1 MANRIRGI
9 TIEIGG
15 DTTKLDKALNGVND
29 ELSETKRSLKDVE
42 RLLKLDPKNTV
53 LLEQKQRLLS
63 KAVEDTSSK
72 LKTLQNAAKGSDEA
86 LARGTAYDEKFS
98 SLKVAIEMVSNQLD
112 RLQKKSVSV
121 EESFQSGDLSEKKYQ
136 AFQRTLEETEKKLE
150 ALKEEKKALDKE
162 FQGTK
167 LNQEQFE
174 SLQREIVQT
183 ENDLESLEDQLRETG
198 NEAGSFQDKMGAVS
212 NGAGKVRDIMQ
223 PISTAIAGLG
233 TAALATV
240 PATEELR
247 AGLGTIEINAQ
258 NAGISVNTATEAM
271 RTMNAVSGD
280 LDGAL
285 EATNNLLN
293 SGLTESNLQ
302 QAVENLAGA
311 YIKFPETLKFE
322 SLADSLQE
330 TLATGSATGQF
341 AELLDRLGIGA
352 ENFNQQ
358 LALIPGE
365 VERQNYTLGLLANS
379 GLADVYNGWKQNN
392 EQLVQSR
399 NAALQGQLAM
409 ARLAETLQPI
419 LTRITEVATAFLDW
433 FNSLPSGV
441 QTAIGAFLL
450 LVMAIGPIAGIIQ
463 GIGLASTVASMSF
476 SKWAIIIMGV
486 VLALAA
492 LAAIIAIIIGKGDEM
507 NKTLDNVVGSVS
519 GVNVPTGGAATRSS
533 APSVLSMSDLP
544 GFASGGVFM
553 PNSPM
558 LGVLGDNPREVE
570 VAAPRSTIVGAVLDA
585 MDIRGTAASQQPVGP
600 FVVELTMD
608 GTKFGRVFIPYLRPG
623 LIRAGIKLK

>member
-9 TIEIGG
+9 TVEIGG
-15 DTTKLDKALNGVND
+15 DTTKLDKALQGTNK
-29 ELSETKRSLKDVE
+29 EISQTQKSLKDVE

-53 LLEQKQRLLS
+53 LLEQKQRLLA

-72 LKTLQNAAKGSDEA
+72 LGTMREAAKTADEA
-86 LARGTAYDEKFS
+86 LARGTAYEEKYAP
-98 SLKVAIEMVSNQLD
+98 LKAAIEQTSEELSK
-112 RLQKKSVSV
+112 LSKKAESV
-121 EESFQSGDLSEKKYQ
+121 EASFQSGDLPEEEYQ
-136 AFQRTLEETEKKLE
+136 TFQRTLEETGKKLD
-150 ALKEEKKALDKE
+150 ALKEEKKALQKE

-174 SLQREIVQT
+174 ALQREIIQT
-183 ENDLESLEDQLRETG
+183 ENDLSSLEDQLRKTG
-198 NEAGSFQDKMGAVS
+198 NEAGNFKDKIASVS
-212 NGAGKVRDIMQ
+212 DGAGKVRDVMQ
-223 PISTAIAGLG
+223 PATTAIVGLG
-233 TAALATV
+233 VAAVATV
-240 PATEELR
+240 PATEDLR
-247 AGLGTIEINAQ
+247 AGLGNLEINAQ
-258 NAGISVNTATEAM
+258 NAGISVGAATDAM

-302 QAVENLAGA
+302 KAVENLAGA

-330 TLATGSATGQF
+330 TLATGAATGQF

-352 ENFNQQ
+352 ENFNAQ

-379 GLADVYNGWKQNN
+379 GLAEVYNGWKQNN
-392 EQLVQSR
+392 EQLIASR
-399 NAALQGQLAM
+399 DAALQGQLAM
-409 ARLAETLQPI
+409 ARLADTLQPV
-419 LTRITEVATAFLDW
+419 LTRITEISAAFLDW
-433 FNSLPSGV
+433 FNSLPTGV
-441 QTAIGAFLL
+441 QAAIGVFLL
-450 LVMAIGPIAGIIQ
+450 LIAAISPIAGIIQ
-463 GIGLASTVASMSF
+463 AIGLASTVSGVAF
-476 SKWAIIIMGV
+476 SKWALIIGGV

-492 LAAIIAIIIGKGDEM
+492 LAAVIAIIIGKGDEM
-507 NKTLDNVVGSVS
+507 NRTLDNVVGSVS

-600 FVVELTMD
+600 FVVEMTMD

-623 LIRAGIKLK
+623 LTRAGIKLK